1 MEETGRARQAAA
13 GDAAAFAA
21 LVRMHEA
28 KVRRFLNRLTRG
40 DGADDLAQEV
50 FIKAWRMRASWRE
63 EGSYGAWLM
72 RIAWTSFLSAR
83 RADTRRMERDFHALE
98 SSTPSAGSAPD
109 AALDVERALASL
121 DERERAAAMLCFAEG
136 YSHGEA
142 ARIMD
147 LPLGTL
153 KSIVARA
160 RARLVQSL
168 ESSNE

>member
-1 MEETGRARQAAA
+1 MEEPGLARQAAG

-28 KVRRFLNRLTRG
+28 KVRRFLGRLTG
-40 DGADDLAQEV
+40 GNGADDLAQEV
-50 FIKAWRMRASWRE
+50 FIKAWKMRGSWRE
-63 EGSYGAWLM
+63 EGSYGGWLM

-83 RADTRRMERDFHALE
+83 RADTRRMERDFHSLRGSGA
-98 SSTPSAGSAPD
+98 SADPAPD
-109 AALDVERALASL
+109 AALDLNHALASL

-153 KSIVARA
+153 KSIVSRA

-168 ESSNE
+168 ESSNG